1 MSRFRAERPH
11 RPRVLTV
18 ALLAAAALLALPST
32 VLANNRHHK
41 KTGRHHGGP
50 AQVAGVTKQPFG
62 TANGTPVDLYT
73 LNNGRGL
80 VVKITNYGA
89 TVTEI
94 STPDRHRNVRN
105 ITLGFPT
112 LADYVAN
119 TTAASGTTYF
129 GATIGRYANRIGGA
143 QFTLDGV
150 TYHLPANNG
159 PNTLHGGPG
168 GFHTKVW
175 DATAVSTPN
184 GPGVKMTLVS
194 PDGDQGFPGTLN
206 VSVTFA
212 VTPDNALRMDYGATT
227 DKPTVINLT
236 NHAYFNL
243 AGEGTGDVYDQVLK
257 INASHYTPV
266 DSNLIPTGEIAP
278 VAGTPL
284 DFTHPTPIGARIRQS
299 FSQLVIA
306 HGYDHNWVIDR
317 QGSGLEQA
325 AFAWDPATG
334 RTLRVVTTEPGV
346 QFYSGNFLDGSLV
359 GTSGSTYRQGDGF
372 TLETQHF
379 PDSPNKPNFPST
391 VLRPGQTF
399 SSTTEYQFGVIHGHH
414 RGHWS
419 RRR

>member
-1 MSRFRAERPH
+1 MSRFRAERPL
-11 RPRVLTV
+11 RPRVAIC
-18 ALLAAAALLALPST
+18 ALLASAAFLALPST
-32 VLANNRHHK
+32 VLANNRHHQK
-41 KTGRHHGGP
+41 QGGRHGGP
-50 AQVAGVTKQPFG
+50 AHIAGVTKQPFG
-62 TANGTPVDLYT
+62 TAGGQPVDLYT
-73 LNNGRGL
+73 LTNGRGL
-80 VVKITNYGA
+80 EVKIITYGA
-89 TVTEI
+89 IVQSI
-94 STPDRHRNVRN
+94 KAPDRKGNVQN

-119 TTAASGTTYF
+119 NTAASGTTYF

-184 GPGVKMTLVS
+184 GPGVKLTLTS
-194 PDGDQGFPGTLN
+194 PDGDQGFPGTLTT
-206 VSVTFA
+206 SVTYA
-212 VTPDNALRMDYGATT
+212 VTRDGSLRMDYAATT
-227 DKPTVINLT
+227 DKATVINLT

-243 AGEGTGDVYDQVLK
+243 TGEGTGTTYGTVLK
-257 INASHYTPV
+257 IDASHYTPV

-284 DFTHPTPIGARIRQS
+284 DFTHPTPIGARIRQG
-299 FSQLVIA
+299 FPQLVIA
-306 HGYDHNWVIDR
+306 HGYDHNWVLDR
-317 QGSGLEQA
+317 QGSGLSEA
-325 AFAWDPATG
+325 AFAWDPVTG
-334 RTLRVVTTEPGV
+334 RTLRVLTTEPGI

-359 GTSGSTYRQGDGF
+359 GTSGTTYRQGDGF

-399 SSTTEYQFGVIHGHH
+399 SSTTAYQFGVIHGHH
-414 RGHWS
+414 RGHGS